1 MRRLVG
7 YKRYDTEEERKLL
20 AALDADGERG
30 VNFFPPIQKKREGS
44 KVHKEHDRAQTPCQ
58 RVLASAEVDET
69 VKGQLR
75 QVFSTL
81 PLVAAQRIAPN
92 LRGLCG

>member
-20 AALDADGERG
+20 AAIDADGERG
-30 VNFFPPIQKKREGS
+30 VNFFPLIQKKREGS
-44 KVHKEHDRAQTPCQ
+44 KVHKEHDQAQTPCQ

-69 VKGQLR
+69 VKGHCAR
-75 QVFSTL
+75 SFPRCSWW
-81 PLVAAQRIAPN
+81 PRSGSPPI
-92 LRGLCG
+92 